1 MQNRHF
7 YYYCK
12 LSNIERGIF
21 NIGESLAEREECYFG
36 DDEFLNELAQSL
48 QFEGGV
54 KPLFVF
60 IHGYMAD
67 VTPVNRVMSFVIA
80 KDIFTGSDQIVL
92 HLHWQGKL
100 IYSSTQLQVS
110 EVVGPLF
117 GKLLSQL
124 DEKLGGKATFNIL
137 VHSMG
142 GFVLQHLLKEAKIS
156 NKINECIMAA
166 PDVETEAFIQSDY
179 FGIDPKKILVL
190 TCKDDKTLALANFMN
205 PYPRL
210 GVSGHLLEEHS
221 IPYHEI
227 SDFSEDDLLV
237 GKIMKHRYFYT
248 NQKIRTLIAEQ
259 LAKC

>member
-1 MQNRHF
+1 MIKNIHPVSACMHLPSADYQLD
-7 YYYCK
+7 YYGK
-12 LSNIERGIF
+12 AIANIENTIYFVATDGTT
-21 NIGESLAEREECYFG
+21 GYELWKTDGTSAGTSL
-36 DDEFLNELAQSL
+36 
-48 QFEGGV
+48 V
-54 KPLFVF
+54 
-60 IHGYMAD
+60 
-67 VTPVNRVMSFVIA
+67 
-80 KDIFTGSDQIVL
+80 KDIYTGSDQIVL

-110 EVVGPLF
+110 EVVGSLF

-221 IPYHEI
+221 IPHYEI

-248 NQKIRTLIAEQ
+248 NQKIRTFIAEQ
-259 LAKC
+259 FEKC

>member
-1 MQNRHF
+1 LQNQHF

-12 LSNIERGIF
+12 VSAIERGTLY
-21 NIGESLAEREECYFG
+21 IGESLADRVESYAN
-36 DDEFLNELAQSL
+36 DDEFLDSLVQSL
-48 QFEGGV
+48 ESGGGLR
-54 KPLFVF
+54 PLFVF

-67 VTPVNRVMSFVIA
+67 VTPVNKVMSFVIA
-80 KDIFTGSDQIVL
+80 KEIFTGQDQVVL

-100 IYSSTQLQVS
+100 LYSSTQLHVS
-110 EVVGPLF
+110 DVVGPMF
-117 GKLLSQL
+117 GKLLQDL
-124 DEKLGGKATFNIL
+124 DNKLDGKATFNIL

-142 GFVLQHLLKEAKIS
+142 GFVLQHLLKEVNIS

-179 FGIDPKKILVL
+179 FGIDPKKLLVL

-210 GVSGHLLEEHS
+210 GVSGHLLAEHS
-221 IPYHEI
+221 IPHHEI
-227 SDFSEDDLLV
+227 SDFSDDDLLV

-248 NQKIRTLIAEQ
+248 NQKIRALIAEQ

>member
-1 MQNRHF
+1 MQNLHF

-12 LSNIERGIF
+12 LSNIERGTLS
-21 NIGESLAEREECYFG
+21 IGESLADRVEAYKS
-36 DDEFLNELAQSL
+36 DEAFLNDIANSL
-48 QFEGGV
+48 QKGGV
-54 KPLFVF
+54 TKPLFIF

-67 VTPVNRVMSFVIA
+67 VTPVNKVMSFVIA

-117 GKLLSQL
+117 GRLLLKLE
-124 DEKLGGKATFNIL
+124 EKLGGKATFNIL

-166 PDVETEAFIQSDY
+166 PDVETEAFTQSDY

-221 IPYHEI
+221 IPHYEI